1 MWWFSNGY
9 GYDQIPKQSQLVYLI
24 HFDQLSLSPL
34 KTQAIFII
42 LAVLV
47 TKRIQHVLPKL

>member
-1 MWWFSNGY
+1 MATVTIKFQNNW
-9 GYDQIPKQSQLVYLI
+9 SQLVYLI